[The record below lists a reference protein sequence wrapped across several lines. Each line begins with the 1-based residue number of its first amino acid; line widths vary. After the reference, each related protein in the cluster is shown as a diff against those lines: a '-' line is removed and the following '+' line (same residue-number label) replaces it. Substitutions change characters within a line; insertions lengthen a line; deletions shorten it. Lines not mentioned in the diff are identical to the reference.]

1 MSPTIVEVI
10 KEIAQQYYCVGER
23 TKLKQFLQD
32 VTSTIYAC
40 EDDLYEPF
48 GRTLELLS
56 DFID

>member
-1 MSPTIVEVI
+1 MSPTIKEVI
-10 KEIAQQYYCVGER
+10 TEMSQQYYCVGER

-32 VTSTIYAC
+32 VASTIYAC